1 MYTCIICIH
10 IKWLGPGLGSQK
22 RRTLFG
28 HVSTRKEASHGAQ
41 RPESAGFGTVRE
53 HPRGPIFFPESPA
66 RCHDL
71 EVFFGGAF
79 LALSRLGLLYL
90 ALFGMW
96 RLTAPGVFF
105 QGFQD
110 LGLLMIHH
118 RPGLGTFQDV
128 GAANFQDVAAATS
141 APMRYR

>member
-1 MYTCIICIH
+1 MHHMHTHKMAWPGTGKPKETYIVWACFDSERGVAWRPAARICRVWH
-10 IKWLGPGLGSQK
+10 SS
-22 RRTLFG
+22 RTPARTF
-28 HVSTRKEASHGAQ
+28 
-41 RPESAGFGTVRE
+41 
-53 HPRGPIFFPESPA
+53 FFPESPA

-71 EVFFGGAF
+71 EVFFEGAF

-118 RPGLGTFQDV
+118 RLGLGTFQDV
-128 GAANFQDVAAATS
+128 GAANFQDVGAATS